1 MMDRKIVLVD
11 DDKVTLRFLEHFLVD
26 NLFSVQ
32 TAQDGETALEL
43 VKREKP
49 SILISDLV
57 LPKIDGAELCKR
69 IKQDEGLKR
78 TKVILMSA
86 TYMGSTLRLAA
97 RDSGA
102 DGFVCKPIRATDL
115 LERIYKL
122 SAEAESPADKEKP
135 SQ

>member
-1 MMDRKIVLVD
+1 MDLKIVLVD

-26 NLFSVQ
+26 NLFTVL
-32 TAQDGETALEL
+32 TAHDGETAWDL

-49 SILISDLV
+49 SILVSDLV

-69 IKQDEGLKR
+69 IKQDAGLKR

-102 DGFVCKPIRATDL
+102 DGFVSKPIRSTEL
-115 LERIYKL
+115 LEKIQKL
-122 SAEAESPADKEKP
+122 SIEGDSPGGKETP
-135 SQ
+135 S